1 MATVADQG
9 FSTLVDMVRRMKPD
23 GSVEVM
29 LANTLTKLTPIL
41 KDMPMVEGNLPTG
54 HRMSSV
60 TALPSPTWRKL
71 NQGLTPTKGN
81 TQPFDETCGL
91 MEAISKIDVDLADL
105 NGNAPA
111 YRMSEDELF
120 LEGMSQEASRAIFYE
135 SAVQNPERIQG
146 LTPRYP
152 QSTGYTASG
161 YTLKSG
167 TPSSGTLCQSI
178 WIITWDPNRIF
189 GLFPKGSVGG
199 LVREDKGKQYVL
211 DANNLQFEAYVTQFK
226 WKLGIGVKDYRYAVR
241 VQWDPTDAAQTDA
254 SKTLYTSLQT
264 ALGTVWE
271 CDGRTR
277 IYMSRTSR
285 NKLAAQL
292 AQNDVRYMEWA
303 IGPDGALVQKF
314 LGVPIRITDTLVG
327 ESAIS

>member
-1 MATVADQG
+1 MATIADQG
-9 FSTLVDMVRRMKPD
+9 FPTLVNVVRRMKPD
-23 GSVEVM
+23 GSVETQ

-41 KDMPMVEGNLPTG
+41 RDMPMVEGNLPTG

-71 NQGLTPTKGN
+71 NQGLTPTKGE

-105 NGNAPA
+105 NGSAPA
-111 YRMSEDELF
+111 YRMGEDELF

-135 SAVQNPERIQG
+135 SAIQNPERIQG
-146 LTPRYP
+146 LSTRYP
-152 QSTGYTASG
+152 KSTGYTASG
-161 YTLKSG
+161 YVKLSG
-167 TPSSGTLCQSI
+167 TPSSSTLCQSI
-178 WIITWDPNRIF
+178 WIITWDPSRIF
-189 GLFPKGSVGG
+189 GIFPKGSIGG
-199 LVREDKGKQYVL
+199 LQREDKGKQFVL
-211 DANNLQFEAYVTQFK
+211 DANNAQFEAYVTQFK
-226 WKLGIGVKDYRYAVR
+226 WKIGVGVKDYRYAVR
-241 VQWDPTDAAQTDA
+241 LQWDPTDTAQTDA
-254 SKTLYTSLQT
+254 SKTLFSDLQT

-271 CDGRTR
+271 ADARTR

-292 AQNDVRYMEWA
+292 AQNDTRYLEWST
-303 IGPDGALVQKF
+303 GPDGELIQKF

-327 ESAIS
+327 ETALS